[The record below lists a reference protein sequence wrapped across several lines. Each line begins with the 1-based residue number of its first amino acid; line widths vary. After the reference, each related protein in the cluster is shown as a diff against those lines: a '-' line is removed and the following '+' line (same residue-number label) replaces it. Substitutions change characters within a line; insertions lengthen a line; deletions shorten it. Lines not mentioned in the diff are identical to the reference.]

1 MYPTLKLYINGI
13 WRDGSEGASEPV
25 FNPATGETIAVLP
38 HASRADLD
46 EALASSR
53 QAFKK
58 WKRSSA
64 HERSKLLK
72 NVAALLRERSE
83 FISQVLTREQGKPLP
98 EARVEM
104 EYTADVFEW
113 YAEEARRTYGH
124 IIPARNPAHRQMVIK
139 EPIGPALGL
148 SPWNFPGIV
157 PARKIG
163 AALAAG
169 CVSIIKAAEET
180 PGTCVEIVRACH
192 DAGIPPGV
200 INMVFG
206 NPAEIS
212 SYLIASDVIRQVSF
226 TGSIPVG
233 KHLAKL
239 ASENLIR
246 CTLELGGHAPVIVL
260 RDADV
265 RKAARMAATGKFYR
279 NAGQVCVSPTRFLV
293 EAPVYDAFVDE
304 MTKIAKSV
312 KVGNGVDEGVEMG
325 PLANPRRLDVMD
337 ELISD
342 ARDRGARITAG
353 GNRIGNQGNFWQPTV
368 IADVT
373 SECRV
378 MNEEPFGPIAPI
390 MQVDNLEAA
399 LQEANRLPVGLA
411 SYVFTNAME
420 TARRA
425 TEEIEAGVV
434 AVNHVVASMAETP
447 FGGVKQSGDG
457 REGGSEGIEE
467 FLVTKYVS
475 EAPQL

>member
-1 MYPTLKLYINGI
+1 MYPTLQLYIDGI
-13 WRDGSEGASEPV
+13 WRNGSEGVSEEV
-25 FNPATGETIAVLP
+25 VNPATGEVIANLP
-38 HASRADLD
+38 HASRSDLD
-46 EALASSR
+46 EALTSSS

-58 WKRSSA
+58 WKRVSA
-64 HERSKLLK
+64 HDRANLLK
-72 NVAALLRERSE
+72 NVAALLRDRSE
-83 FISQVLTREQGKPLP
+83 TISQVLTCEQGKPLP

-104 EYTADVFEW
+104 VYTADVFEW

-124 IIPARNPAHRQMVIK
+124 IIPARIPSHRQMVIK

-169 CVSIIKAAEET
+169 CVSIIKASEET

-200 INMVFG
+200 VNLVFG
-206 NPAEIS
+206 LPAEIS
-212 SYLIASDVIRQVSF
+212 SHLIASDVIRQVSF

-239 ASENLIR
+239 ASENLVR

-260 RDADV
+260 RDSDV
-265 RKAARMAATGKFYR
+265 RKAAQIAATGKFYR

-293 EAPVYDAFVDE
+293 EAPVYDTFVDE
-304 MTKIAKSV
+304 MTRIAKSV
-312 KVGNGVDEGVEMG
+312 RVGNGMNEGVEMG
-325 PLANPRRLDVMD
+325 PLANPRRLEVM
-337 ELISD
+337 ESLISD

-353 GNRIGNQGNFWQPTV
+353 GDRIGNQGNFWQPTV

-373 SECRV
+373 SDCRI

-390 MQVDNLEAA
+390 MRVDSLDDA
-399 LQEANRLPVGLA
+399 LAEANRLPVGLA
-411 SYVFTNAME
+411 SYVFTNSME
-420 TARRA
+420 TARKA

-434 AVNHVVASMAETP
+434 TVNHVIASMAETP
-447 FGGVKQSGDG
+447 FGGVKHSGDG
-457 REGGSEGIEE
+457 REGGIEGVDE

-475 EAPQL
+475 EAPNL